1 MKETGIQIDSIDI
14 DGRCEPFGID
24 SKAPV
29 FHYTLFSTEN
39 GKRVTSFQ
47 VLVQLDEAV
56 VWDSGRQPFPGLP
69 YVRYAG
75 EPLCAMSR
83 YRVRIRVWDELD
95 RAGPWSGPAFFE
107 TGLMD
112 KGFQAD
118 WIEPEQANTVREKD
132 IPHFMVFKPN
142 PEFLGGH
149 DRCRPA
155 LNLVRDLTLEQD
167 VEWARIYMSAHGI
180 YELYINGRK
189 AGRASLAP
197 EVSAYRTYLYYQ
209 TYDVTHL
216 LHPGQNRI
224 AVTLADGWWAGR
236 IGLIGASAQYGDRL
250 GMILQMEARLSDGT
264 SLRICSDEGFR
275 SSPSGTLCADLYMGE
290 IRDNN
295 AEPAGWK
302 LPEFDSRG
310 WTSCRR
316 TEFGKENLIAQPSDP
331 VEDAQ
336 VLLPKAW
343 ITTPRGECVVDFGQ
357 VISGTIELTVEG
369 KRGQKIILDYCE
381 VLDKE
386 GNYFRNITGRNK
398 DQTDMLICAP
408 GRQSWRPTFTYHGF
422 RYVRLQGIDREN
434 IAQIQAVML
443 ATKLRSSGSFTCS
456 DEKLTQLQHNIVW
469 SELGNMLSIPTDCP
483 QREKTGWTGDIQV
496 FAKTGAF
503 NYDLRNFLSVWLMN
517 LRAEQ
522 KENGAVPLIVP
533 NFPKQEEML
542 LQITGGEVTSA
553 GWSDACVLLPW
564 YLYQCYGQIE
574 ILKENFTCMTN
585 YLAYMKGRAEE
596 LPEGYETMSAEQKAR
611 SPYLLNKGYHYGD
624 WLIPSLLKKPNGI
637 ATGRSETK
645 EIVGSCWYAITLE
658 AYLSVC
664 CALSE
669 CAGWELS
676 KEIHAAEDLLKAV
689 RRAIREEYIQP
700 DGTLRGIQLQG
711 SYVMVLRS
719 GAAEGELK
727 EKTAAHLAQLI
738 RHSGDCLDTGF
749 SSVSFLLDVL
759 TENGYQDLAYRVLFQ
774 TKSPSWLYMVERGA
788 TTVWENWEAI
798 TPEGEVTASSYNHY
812 AYGCVGDWIY
822 RNIGG
827 IQAGEPGY
835 RHIVFAPDLTCGLSS
850 VQISHMTPF
859 GLATCL
865 WRRSS
870 KGYSVDLE
878 IPVGATGELRVG
890 TDVTQLLS
898 GRHRLR
904 LPLPHHA

>member
-1 MKETGIQIDSIDI
+1 MNGNGIFINSIDL

-24 SKAPV
+24 NKAPV
-29 FHYTLFSTEN
+29 FHYTFSSSEN
-39 GKRVTSFQ
+39 GKSVTSSQ
-47 VLVQLDEAV
+47 VLVRQGETV
-56 VWDSGRQPFPGLP
+56 VWDSGKQPFLGLP
-69 YVRYAG
+69 YVRYGG
-75 EPLCAMSR
+75 EPLRAMSR
-83 YRVRIRVWDELD
+83 CSVQIRAWDELD
-95 RAGPWSGPAFFE
+95 RAGPWSEPMFFE

-112 KGFQAD
+112 QGFQAD
-118 WIEPEQANTVREKD
+118 WIEPEQENTVREKD

-142 PEFLGGH
+142 PEFSGGH

-155 LNLVRDLTLEQD
+155 LNLVRDFTVEQS
-167 VEWARIYMSAHGI
+167 VEWARIYMSAHGV
-180 YELYINGRK
+180 YELFVNGRK
-189 AGRASLAP
+189 AGKASLAP

-209 TYDVTHL
+209 TYDVTPL
-216 LHPGQNRI
+216 LRPGKNRI
-224 AVTLADGWWAGR
+224 AVALADGWWAGR

-250 GMILQMEARLSDGT
+250 GVILQMEARLSDGS
-264 SLRICSDEGFR
+264 SLRICSDEDFR
-275 SSPSGTLCADLYMGE
+275 SSPSGTLCADLHMGE

-295 AEPAGWK
+295 AEPPGWK
-302 LPEFDSRG
+302 LPEFDVRG
-310 WTSCRR
+310 WTGCRR
-316 TEFGKENLIAQPSDP
+316 ADYEKKNLIAQPIDP
-331 VEDAQ
+331 VEDEQ
-336 VLLPKAW
+336 ILLPKDW

-357 VISGTIELTVEG
+357 VLSGTIELTVDG
-369 KRGQKIILDYCE
+369 TQGQKIVLDYCE

-398 DQTDMLICAP
+398 DQTDTLICCP

-422 RYVRLQGIDREN
+422 RYVRIQGIEREN
-434 IAQIQAVML
+434 IVQIKAVVL
-443 ATKLRSSGSFTCS
+443 ATRLRKSGSFTCS

-496 FAKTGAF
+496 FARTGAF

-533 NFPKQEEML
+533 NFPIQEKML

-574 ILKENFTCMTN
+574 ILEENFACMTD

-624 WLIPSLLKKPNGI
+624 WLIPSLTRKPNGI
-637 ATGRSETK
+637 ALGRSETSA
-645 EIVGSCWYAITLE
+645 IVGSCWYAIVLE

-664 CALSE
+664 RALNGRAGWKLSE
-669 CAGWELS
+669 KICATE
-676 KEIHAAEDLLKAV
+676 KFLKAV

-700 DGTLRGIQLQG
+700 DGKLNGTELQG
-711 SYVMVLRS
+711 CYVMILRS

-727 EKTAAHLAQLI
+727 AKTAAHLAELI
-738 RHSGDCLDTGF
+738 RQNGDCLDTGF

-774 TKSPSWLYMVERGA
+774 TRSPSWLYMVEQGA
-788 TTVWENWEAI
+788 TTIWENWEAV
-798 TPEGEVTASSYNHY
+798 TPDGETTASSYNHY

-827 IQAGEPGY
+827 IRAGEPGY
-835 RHIVFAPDLTCGLSS
+835 RHIVFAPDLDCGLSS
-850 VQISHMTPF
+850 AQTSHMTPF
-859 GLATCL
+859 GRTACS
-865 WRRSS
+865 WRRTADEC
-870 KGYSVDLE
+870 SVELE
-878 IPVGATGELRVG
+878 IPVGATGEFRAG
-890 TDVTQLLS
+890 ETVTRLAS
-898 GRHRLR
+898 GKYHFQV
-904 LPLPHHA
+904 